1 MTYKEIIQKANLKLV
16 EKETSDSEIISQTIP
31 CYSLNEIMAEKLR
44 SLIQRN
50 RPRDIYDVWYISK
63 VIEKSEFTKIKALLL
78 RKSKSK
84 NIEITNVEQFV
95 NEQKQRKNKRAWE
108 SSLKQHLP
116 INALPDFDL
125 VYTELSKIVTT
136 VLYS

>member
-16 EKETSDSEIISQTIP
+16 EKETSNSEIISQTIP

-50 RPRDIYDVWYISK
+50 RPRDIYDIWYIMQN
-63 VIEKSEFTKIKALLL
+63 VKSIDTKKIKDLLL
-78 RKSKSK
+78 NKAKSK
-84 NIEITNVEQFV
+84 NIEIVNPGQFI
-95 NEQKQRKNKRAWE
+95 NTQKQRKNKRAWE